1 MTEKSYVYTE
11 AELTEA
17 LKILRRKSRTRL
29 PCIIIFS
36 ILSLICALRGI
47 CILLSARGEAY
58 GEIIVS
64 ALLFAAAILLYFFGR
79 YCAEIPFTAFADYN
93 PPDGNARE
101 HGRFSSGR
109 YVHYRSPQRTLSI
122 DKHFVRITADFAEYD
137 FNGKLQKL
145 KSRTEKYRLGSCT
158 VCENS
163 EIFLFSH
170 DMLRCDAVPKN
181 IFSEEE
187 LRELKKLLEKYQI
200 FTVNS

>member
-1 MTEKSYVYTE
+1 MNEKSYVYTE

-36 ILSLICALRGI
+36 ILSLICVLRGI
-47 CILLSARGEAY
+47 CILLSAKGDAY

-64 ALLFAAAILLYFFGR
+64 SFLFAAAILLYFFGR
-79 YCAEIPFTAFADYN
+79 YCAEIPFTAYAEYN
-93 PPDGNARE
+93 SPDGNARTRNR
-101 HGRFSSGR
+101 HSGSR
-109 YVHYRSPQRTLSI
+109 DIHYRSPHRTLSI

-137 FNGKLQKL
+137 FYGKLQKL
-145 KSRTEKYRLGSCT
+145 KSGTEKYRLDSYT
-158 VCENS
+158 VYENS
-163 EIFLFSH
+163 EIFLFAN

-187 LRELKKLLEKYQI
+187 LRELKKLLKNIKYLP
-200 FTVNS
+200 